1 MKKFLG
7 ILLCLFGVFVMSH
20 NAGAAARLGFYTN
33 YSTNLL
39 NSSGGA
45 LSGNLQNNI
54 KYTVQAQ
61 PNRGYYA
68 SGGYFNYQKTFKK
81 GEHYYVALTVLYQY
95 ACNATVMRDF
105 QIYNDAVNLTGA
117 NGAFRTVKD
126 DVDISS
132 FVSSGYCNTSLIH
145 NVELEALTDSS
156 VDYIYTTNTNLV
168 SGFNGTSSNQL
179 FDFTFSGYWFD
190 SKDEWAWWR
199 DDVLRTLNGIHSDTT
214 DIVDTLG
221 EINDKLDALD
231 SNADAN
237 AEAWE
242 NMQDTDGLV
251 DIGDDSQ
258 ARSIVGSINSV
269 LGQVRDIPAS
279 VGCTINANF
288 VGRINLGDLNLC
300 TGKDTLGGVVSFC
313 ATVIFLFI
321 SFFIVIRII
330 KKVLRLIS
338 WCRKN

>member
-20 NAGAAARLGFYTN
+20 NAGAVGRIGFYSGYETN
-33 YSTNLL
+33 SNI
-39 NSSGGA
+39 SGGLNLNTRYTFGWTNRTSVYLRKGRFSNSFDWYEGNIYHLVITLNFYGDSFNVAGNEA
-45 LSGNLQNNI
+45 LRFESDYYTTENDEVSSTFSCSTECRYTIIHNITLRAIADGNYWLAIPESNLVSLFGI
-54 KYTVQAQ
+54 
-61 PNRGYYA
+61 
-68 SGGYFNYQKTFKK
+68 
-81 GEHYYVALTVLYQY
+81 
-95 ACNATVMRDF
+95 
-105 QIYNDAVNLTGA
+105 NLTDDVQMMWTGTLFYDDDEWA
-117 NGAFRTVKD
+117 AVKD
-126 DVDISS
+126 DI
-132 FVSSGYCNTSLIH
+132 T
-145 NVELEALTDSS
+145 
-156 VDYIYTTNTNLV
+156 
-168 SGFNGTSSNQL
+168 
-179 FDFTFSGYWFD
+179 
-190 SKDEWAWWR
+190 
-199 DDVLRTLNGIHSDTT
+199 GIHSDTT

-237 AEAWE
+237 AQAWD

-258 ARSIVGSINSV
+258 ALSIVGTLNSV

-300 TGKDTLGGVVSFC
+300 TGKDTLGGVVSFS

-321 SFFIVIRII
+321 SFFIVLRII
-330 KKVLRLIS
+330 KKVIRVIS
-338 WCRKN
+338 WCRSN